1 MAEEASASS
10 VSATA
15 NILFTEAVVDVLR
28 RKGVLDVDD
37 IRRAFIIASSEAARL
52 GSSDGSRYKVLEV
65 LDAMES
71 RARRR
76 MRARGEE
83 VAEPPR

>member
-1 MAEEASASS
+1 MAEDTGTSS

-28 RKGVLDVDD
+28 RKGLIDSDD
-37 IRRAFIIASSEAARL
+37 IHRAFIIASGEAARL
-52 GSSDGSRYKVLEV
+52 PAEHVSRHRVLEV
-65 LDAMES
+65 LGAMES

-76 MRARGEE
+76 LR
-83 VAEPPR
+83 PPH

>member
-10 VSATA
+10 ISATA

-28 RKGVLDVDD
+28 RKGFLDADD
-37 IRRAFIIASSEAARL
+37 IRRVFILASSEAARL
-52 GSSDGSRYKVLEV
+52 GSSDVSRHKVLEV
-65 LDAMES
+65 LEAMEA

-76 MRARGEE
+76 MRPRGED
-83 VAEPPR
+83 AP